1 MKKFITIFVA
11 LVITVSVSFS
21 AIDTLT
27 ILHLSDTHSNMIA
40 GGSRD
45 QNLEGSLGGLARAAS
60 LIGYANLQNPG
71 KTMLLHAGDYT
82 TGDLLF
88 NFYFSVPELM
98 IYKALGMS
106 AIVLGNH
113 EFDLQAS
120 TLNTALATAFQ
131 DGGIPMLSS
140 NLIIPQDSL
149 PDLKKYIVPNVIN
162 TYGNTKVGVFGLT
175 SPITNMIAFPSPA
188 TVSDELVNYTVQA
201 VTELKTKG
209 CDVVIL
215 LSHLGVDI
223 DEQLAQIP
231 GIDLIIA
238 GHDHIVMDKEKVIDN
253 GANVTRIVESGPFY
267 LHLGE
272 AQLIVENGKITKFG
286 WVNHYLDKNIPE
298 EPTIKAT
305 IAAIVADQ
313 ESKYP
318 VKLFTQKVAE
328 ATENF
333 REEATTRLLVGN
345 NETPVGNL
353 ITDAYLALTKTDIAL
368 TAGTLTAEPLYKG
381 ALVGNDFYRMFGWGF
396 NTDNGLGYKLTTFQ
410 MYGAALWGVL
420 DWTLN
425 LIAQNDEYFIMP
437 GGMKY
442 HYEVQYFRQPD
453 ETYKISAKLLSV
465 EIGGKPLEMDKIYTV
480 TASEFIPYFL
490 ANILNIPIDSVK
502 YVPNVSELEVVLG
515 YASAL
520 GNITPKVEGRAIC
533 DLISSVEEL
542 KYTTEMN
549 LAVTPNPV
557 VDNSTIFFDSKEG
570 GNGTLKVIDAIGSIV
585 YSEDLGYLT
594 AGAQTRAFST
604 ASLSPG
610 VYVIQIQNGKNVTT
624 KSFVKL

>member
-1 MKKFITIFVA
+1 MKKFITFFVA
-11 LVITVSVSFS
+11 LVITVSVSYS

-45 QNLEGSLGGLARAAS
+45 QNLVGSIGGLARAATM
-60 LIGYANLQNPG
+60 IGLANQQNPG

-88 NFYFSVPELM
+88 NFYFGVPELM
-98 IYKALGMS
+98 IYKSLGMS

-120 TLNTALATAFQ
+120 TLNDAVAAAFK
-131 DGGIPMLSS
+131 DGGIPLLSS
-140 NLIIPQDSL
+140 NLIIPEDSL
-149 PDLKKYIVPNVIN
+149 LNLKKYIVPNVIN

-175 SPITNMIAFPSPA
+175 SPITNMIAFPAPA
-188 TVSDELVNYTVQA
+188 MVSDELENFTIQA
-201 VTELKTKG
+201 VTDLKTQG
-209 CDVVIL
+209 CDVIIMV
-215 LSHLGVDI
+215 SHLGIDV
-223 DEQLAQIP
+223 DEQLAQVP

-238 GHDHIVMDKEKVIDN
+238 SHDHIILAEPKVVDN
-253 GANVTRIVESGPFY
+253 GSNITMIVESGPFY
-267 LHLGE
+267 QHLGQAE
-272 AQLIVENGKITKFG
+272 IVVNDGKIRKFS
-286 WVNHYLDKNIPE
+286 WVNHFLDNTIPE

-305 IAAIVADQ
+305 IEALIADQ
-313 ESKYP
+313 ESQYP

-328 ATENF
+328 ATDNF
-333 REEATTRLLVGN
+333 REEATTRLLKGN

-353 ITDAYLALTKTDIAL
+353 ITDAYLALTNTDIAL

-381 ALVGNDFYRMFGWGF
+381 ALVGNDLYRMFGWGF

-442 HYEVQYFRQPD
+442 HYEVQYFNQPD
-453 ETYKISAKLLSV
+453 ETYKLAGKLLSV

-490 ANILNIPIDSVK
+490 QTVLNIPIDSVN

-520 GNITPKVEGRAIC
+520 GTITPKVEGRAIC
-533 DLISSVEEL
+533 DAVTSVEDL
-542 KYTTEMN
+542 RQLSDMN
-549 LAVTPNPV
+549 LSIYPNPV
-557 VDNSTIFFDSKEG
+557 VDNSTVFFETREA
-570 GNGTLKVIDAIGSIV
+570 GNGIMSIIDPMGREV
-585 YSEDLGYLT
+585 YREDMGYLAVRSQSRSFNAT
-594 AGAQTRAFST
+594 KFA
-604 ASLSPG
+604 PG
-610 VYVIQIQNGKNVTT
+610 VYVIQIRSGKSVTT
-624 KSFVKL
+624 KSFVKI